1 MHISIYTIY
10 FIFWYCVRNLNSKS
24 EGTHLHPYIIGVIC
38 QVSVGKLRV
47 LSVILGFGTL
57 RSVWHS
63 SRRKYWN
70 RGRWARKTGSNGS
83 GIWQKDMS
91 QNIVKRLVFLG
102 PTGTVHWHFY
112 KKKKTLWDYWR
123 QDRRGEARVKGNGKI
138 VTRGSGNNRHWGNLW
153 CKITTGRDMGPALIP
168 LGLMS
173 PSHDDAEPL
182 LFDS

>member
-1 MHISIYTIY
+1 MPFDFEFLSYWNLFWNKILNYFTRQTHISIYTIY

-47 LSVILGFGTL
+47 LSVILAFGTL

-102 PTGTVHWHFY
+102 PTATVHWHFY
-112 KKKKTLWDYWR
+112 KKKNIVRLLETG
-123 QDRRGEARVKGNGKI
+123 QERRSESERK
-138 VTRGSGNNRHWGNLW
+138 W
-153 CKITTGRDMGPALIP
+153 
-168 LGLMS
+168 
-173 PSHDDAEPL
+173 E
-182 LFDS
+182 DSDKRER

>member
-1 MHISIYTIY
+1 MPFDFEFLSYWNLFWNKILNSFTRQMHISIYTIY

-47 LSVILGFGTL
+47 LSVILAFGTL

-102 PTGTVHWHFY
+102 PTATVHWHFY
-112 KKKKTLWDYWR
+112 KKIKHC
-123 QDRRGEARVKGNGKI
+123 E
-138 VTRGSGNNRHWGNLW
+138 
-153 CKITTGRDMGPALIP
+153 TTGDRTGEEKREWKEMGR
-168 LGLMS
+168 
-173 PSHDDAEPL
+173 
-182 LFDS
+182 